1 MLKKGDKIAIV
12 CCSNGQLN
20 SYKEKI
26 DILLETIRNIGLIPV
41 CSKFIYEKNSVF
53 SGSAKERGTALMEF
67 YKDNDI
73 KAIFDISGGDIA
85 NEVLDYMDFDIISN
99 NYKPFFGYSDLTTIV
114 NALYTKTNKPS
125 YLYQIRN
132 LIYDKKEENQIRNF
146 TNSIINDK
154 DDLYDIDYTF
164 IQGKSLEGVVIGGN
178 IRCFL
183 KLAGTS
189 FMPSFE
195 NKVLLLEGMSGGV
208 AKMATYLAQ
217 LKQIGAFNKV
227 KGIILGTFTEMERD
241 DLKPDIKELV
251 IKIVDNKDIPIAKTM
266 DIGHG
271 TNSKCMIIGKKIK
284 L

>member
-132 LIYDKKEENQIRNF
+132 LIYDKKENQIRNF

-271 TNSKCMIIGKKIK
+271 TDSKCMIIGKKIK

>member
-132 LIYDKKEENQIRNF
+132 LIYDKKEDQIRNF

-271 TNSKCMIIGKKIK
+271 TDSKCMIIGKKIK